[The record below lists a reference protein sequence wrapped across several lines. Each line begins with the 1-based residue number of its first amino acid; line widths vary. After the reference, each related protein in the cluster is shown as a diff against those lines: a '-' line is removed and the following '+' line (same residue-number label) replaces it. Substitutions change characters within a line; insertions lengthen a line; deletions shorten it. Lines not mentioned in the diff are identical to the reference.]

1 VDGCCN
7 CFPSSTFMWFKEKNY
22 DGCEQIIGC
31 CRKHIVC
38 NSEITNKVLY
48 SMIINL
54 APEIGGNLGNWIGLN
69 GYKLSIINSSNV
81 QLSVQ

>member
-1 VDGCCN
+1 
-7 CFPSSTFMWFKEKNY
+7 
-22 DGCEQIIGC
+22 
-31 CRKHIVC
+31 
-38 NSEITNKVLY
+38 
-48 SMIINL
+48 MIINL